1 MYSYTYTYSATAVDS
16 EDIHEEPSHAPED
29 KEYFE
34 EESATASVS
43 YDLEVDQSD
52 MQFGI
57 HQNGDSS
64 DSDGVAEG
72 LEEGELPRSRESTAE
87 ANSRTEER
95 ANSEE
100 EKADSEAEEEADTG
114 SHYDHNDPLYAGA
127 GITVGVAMTLLLAFI
142 VHHKL
147 TNEAIADLLYLI
159 DHICPKPNRC
169 CRTL

>member
-1 MYSYTYTYSATAVDS
+1 MYSYTYTYSTTAVDS
-16 EDIHEEPSHAPED
+16 EDIHEEPSHEPED

-72 LEEGELPRSRESTAE
+72 LEEGNYLEAKNQQRRLIVWQKRGPIVKKRGLIRRRE
-87 ANSRTEER
+87 
-95 ANSEE
+95 
-100 EKADSEAEEEADTG
+100 G
-114 SHYDHNDPLYAGA
+114 
-127 GITVGVAMTLLLAFI
+127 
-142 VHHKL
+142 
-147 TNEAIADLLYLI
+147 
-159 DHICPKPNRC
+159 
-169 CRTL
+169 